1 MKSSTITFLV
11 IGLWHAIPL
20 AAEPVVPESKNDKV
34 IYSLGYELGTDI
46 KAQDL
51 DLIPEM
57 LLQGARDA
65 IEGKKAQV
73 KKSEQ
78 IKALKAIKEH
88 RAQVNLEN
96 SQAFLLENAKKEGV
110 VTLDS
115 GLQYREIKAGEGK
128 SPQLTN
134 SVTVNYRGTL
144 IDGSEFDSSYS
155 RGKPSSFHVK
165 KVIRGWR
172 EALQLMNVGAQWE
185 LFIPPDLAYGKR
197 GHTKA
202 IPPNSALIYQVE
214 LISVK

>member
-172 EALQLMNVGAQWE
+172 EALQLMKVGAQWE